1 MFNKRKIETTC
12 ILLSF
17 FLIIILAFLLIIAI
31 ADTIFHWDIFPK
43 EIEKIMILFMAAS
56 GVIIAACFI
65 LSLMVNL
72 SLISSNLEK
81 IADSFKPE
89 EKKKDE

>member
-1 MFNKRKIETTC
+1 MFNKRKIETIC

-17 FLIIILAFLLIIAI
+17 LLIIILSFLLIIAI
-31 ADTIFHWDIFPK
+31 ADTVFHWDILPK
-43 EIEKIMILFMAAS
+43 HVEKVMILFMASS
-56 GVIIAACFI
+56 GVIIGACFL

-81 IADSFKPE
+81 IADTLKPE